1 MLALTRSRPTPIVI
15 SMRALLCVFLLPAVL
30 LLLAQEAAAQVQPH
44 RAEYVLRLGSAIN
57 APRVGTAIQ
66 DLTLDCDGWH
76 LKRDVKGEVPL
87 TSTWKF
93 SLVSLLDS
101 EERRSGDDLRFRAV
115 QVLNGPARVVR
126 GTVQRADG
134 ELRAEI
140 TSPDGPA
147 HLRLPPLTMMP
158 VASINYIIDKL
169 RTGTASFPALT
180 FDAQGTNDASRVDVT
195 RIDDHAIRRRPPADK
210 PVDVP
215 GRSWPVSMS
224 FTKGVNEQQKPLFAF
239 SARLFDS
246 GVLDHVT
253 VNADVVTVSADL
265 QALEMRPLPRCR

>member
-1 MLALTRSRPTPIVI
+1 
-15 SMRALLCVFLLPAVL
+15 MRVPLCILPAGL
-30 LLLAQEAAAQVQPH
+30 LLLVQGAAAQVQPH
-44 RAEYVLRLGSAIN
+44 RAEYILRLGSAIN
-57 APRVGTAIQ
+57 APRVGAATQ

-87 TSTWKF
+87 SATWKL
-93 SLVSLLDS
+93 SVVSQLDS
-101 EERRSGDDLRFRAV
+101 EEHRSGDDLRFRALQV
-115 QVLNGPARVVR
+115 QNGTEREVR
-126 GTVQRADG
+126 GTVQRANG
-134 ELRAEI
+134 ELRADI

-147 HLRLPPLTMMP
+147 QLRLPPLTMMP

-169 RTGTASFPALT
+169 RAGATSFPALT

-195 RIDDHAIRRRPPADK
+195 LIEDSAIRRRPPAEK
-210 PVDVP
+210 PVDVR

-239 SARLFDS
+239 SARLFES

-253 VNADVVTVSADL
+253 VNADVATVSADL
-265 QALEMRPLPRCR
+265 QTLEMRPSPRCR

>member
-1 MLALTRSRPTPIVI
+1 
-15 SMRALLCVFLLPAVL
+15 MRALLSCVLPASL

-44 RAEYVLRLGSAIN
+44 RAEYVLRLGASIN
-57 APRVGTAIQ
+57 APRVGSATQ
-66 DLTLDCDGWH
+66 DLSLDCDGWH

-87 TSTWKF
+87 TATWKF
-93 SLVSLLDS
+93 SLVSQLDS
-101 EERRSGDDLRFRAV
+101 EERRSGDDLRFRALQV
-115 QVLNGPARVVR
+115 QNGTEREVR

-134 ELRAEI
+134 ELRADI
-140 TSPDGPA
+140 SSPDGPT

-169 RTGTASFPALT
+169 RTGAASFPALT
-180 FDAQGTNDASRVDVT
+180 FDAQGTGEASRVDV
-195 RIDDHAIRRRPPADK
+195 RQIEDSAIRRRPPADK
-210 PVDVP
+210 PVVVS
-215 GRSWPVSMS
+215 GKAWPVSMS
-224 FTKGVNEQQKPLFAF
+224 FTKGVDEQQKPLFAF
-239 SARLFDS
+239 SARLFES